1 MLINESELEW
11 EKVNNNNNN
20 NNNDNNNNNMGPIYL
35 NLKSTYSIKLSFNL
49 V

>member
-35 NLKSTYSIKLSFNL
+35 NLKSDLFHQTKL
-49 V
+49 